1 MQSSA
6 WVFLALLSAFSL
18 ATSDALTKKTLET
31 GNEYLVA
38 WFRLLFSVPLL
49 IAILLAVPVPQVD
62 RYFFAAFVAA
72 LPLEVLSV
80 ILYIK
85 ALRLSPLTLTLPF
98 LSLTPLFV
106 VGVSYGLL
114 GEKVTGQGM
123 GGILLLAAGSYV
135 LNIHTARKGVFSP
148 FRAIVRERGSLA
160 MIGVALI
167 YSVTS
172 TLGKMAILHSS
183 PLFFGASYILALT
196 AALGSIALWKGRT
209 DVGDF
214 VKRRRYKALIVPGFF
229 YAIMVASHM
238 LAMSMTQVAYMIS
251 VKRTSVLMGMLYGYV
266 LFRERHIAERMVGA
280 IIMLAGFVLVVTAE

>member
-18 ATSDALTKKTLET
+18 ATSDALTKRALEE

-38 WFRLLFSVPLL
+38 WFRLVFSVPVL
-49 IAILLAVPVPQVD
+49 IAVLITIPVPPLD
-62 RYFFAAFVAA
+62 GYFFATFSLA

-80 ILYIK
+80 ILYVK

-114 GEKVTGQGM
+114 GERVNGQGM
-123 GGILLLAAGSYV
+123 SGIFLLAAGSYV
-135 LNIHTARKGVFSP
+135 LNIHTARTGVFSP
-148 FRAIVRERGSLA
+148 FRAIVRERGVLA

-167 YSVTS
+167 YSITS

-183 PLFFGASYILALT
+183 PLFFGASYIVVLT
-196 AALGSIALWKGRT
+196 AALGPIALWKGRAE
-209 DVGDF
+209 VGDF
-214 VKRRRYKALIVPGFF
+214 VKRRHYRALIVPGFF

-251 VKRTSVLMGMLYGYV
+251 VKRTSVLMGMLYGYA
-266 LFRERHIAERMVGA
+266 LFRERHIIERMVGA
-280 IIMLAGFVLVVTAE
+280 IIMVVGFILVVTSQ